1 MRYTIRSLW
10 LGWIGVVVALGG
22 AQFAHAQSMATKWL
36 PAVTQ
41 IITTTSKGDYATGTG
56 FFIEGGDLI
65 TAYHVVQGAKK
76 LRVLMNDGS
85 MREAIVKNFDSER
98 DLAALT
104 LQPPYKPSLQMSLAD
119 APAGLT
125 TASGVVLGHP
135 DQKKDFAIRVSFP
148 TDAPIKAIRWIAP
161 STGNTTSA
169 FRFETQ
175 DLELIVLD
183 GTLNRGMSGGPV
195 LVGDKVVGVFSGG
208 EQRSGAGLAW
218 AIPVKYL
225 KQLKPNGAKLRADQL
240 PRLSMLNQG
249 VEALVPLKRT
259 SSRSASQV
267 METYLKFAEA
277 AGNLDV
283 ALGKM
288 ESAVTTLA
296 AICKDSPNIDALE
309 QAGLIPGST
318 PELTKE
324 PWSFCAGMYL
334 LLTGVIGTSADYAA
348 NLREVMRNLDEL
360 GPIMVAINESLS
372 GEFQSQM
379 SYLLVGDI
387 RSGYLR
393 RLRSALIQCGGFS
406 ANRLEASVGPFLED
420 LRTIGPAI
428 DGINGRVS
436 VGEFNKAS
444 DKNPAKAAMAALGSD
459 AKFRQLV
466 AMMVRSTPGIQ
477 RWRKEGMDPLRLHFA
492 QCNASMVGVIESRG
506 FRTEVYQQLTYDDL
520 DEAEAAFVGGVILGG
535 YGTTDTALSQCK
547 VSSSGDQVNLADYHS
562 QWRAD
567 WYPAYRKAH
576 DLLKRAGQSDMDI
589 AELKLGLKAQFAR
602 MTEIFGGRFASDCG
616 KFSSPGVIVAD
627 ALAADMRTRGFI
639 DLLDVPTP
647 TPPPQ
652 SFATRLQY
660 LLTPVISE
668 LAIKSVRSGK
678 SIRQLSLDNAL
689 TSLAT
694 TGVASAIG
702 RQSEQCGEWYPERQK
717 AIQLQLQK
725 WSDAQGQNLQAAQH
739 HVESMLLQFTDGD
752 KTRAKQLQEQILE
765 KMSTEI
771 VQAMRQEF
779 KLNDKST
786 DELCNG
792 FASKLGNLK

>member
-249 VEALVPLKRT
+249 VEALVACRAGAVRVNQADNVVHLASRNHLLRGSLAEHWKWFCSKPMQRFRQITTRDVICRLNDAEIVPKIPLDIGGIRSLGDCAHWYT
-259 SSRSASQV
+259 CISSQCFGV
-267 METYLKFAEA
+267 YAEHA
-277 AGNLDV
+277 DV
-283 ALGKM
+283 PSWRKHRGK
-288 ESAVTTLA
+288 
-296 AICKDSPNIDALE
+296 
-309 QAGLIPGST
+309 
-318 PELTKE
+318 
-324 PWSFCAGMYL
+324 
-334 LLTGVIGTSADYAA
+334 
-348 NLREVMRNLDEL
+348 
-360 GPIMVAINESLS
+360 
-372 GEFQSQM
+372 
-379 SYLLVGDI
+379 SYLLQGFNKFGIVLAIHCACLRLIPAERVDLYHAEPRKSFVI
-387 RSGYLR
+387 ARSEITFICQL
-393 RLRSALIQCGGFS
+393 L
-406 ANRLEASVGPFLED
+406 P
-420 LRTIGPAI
+420 RTEF
-428 DGINGRVS
+428 GRVRR
-436 VGEFNKAS
+436 E
-444 DKNPAKAAMAALGSD
+444 
-459 AKFRQLV
+459 
-466 AMMVRSTPGIQ
+466 RSRP
-477 RWRKEGMDPLRLHFA
+477 H
-492 QCNASMVGVIESRG
+492 
-506 FRTEVYQQLTYDDL
+506 
-520 DEAEAAFVGGVILGG
+520 
-535 YGTTDTALSQCK
+535 
-547 VSSSGDQVNLADYHS
+547 
-562 QWRAD
+562 
-567 WYPAYRKAH
+567 
-576 DLLKRAGQSDMDI
+576 
-589 AELKLGLKAQFAR
+589 
-602 MTEIFGGRFASDCG
+602 
-616 KFSSPGVIVAD
+616 
-627 ALAADMRTRGFI
+627 
-639 DLLDVPTP
+639 
-647 TPPPQ
+647 
-652 SFATRLQY
+652 
-660 LLTPVISE
+660 
-668 LAIKSVRSGK
+668 
-678 SIRQLSLDNAL
+678 
-689 TSLAT
+689 
-694 TGVASAIG
+694 
-702 RQSEQCGEWYPERQK
+702 
-717 AIQLQLQK
+717 
-725 WSDAQGQNLQAAQH
+725 
-739 HVESMLLQFTDGD
+739 
-752 KTRAKQLQEQILE
+752 
-765 KMSTEI
+765 
-771 VQAMRQEF
+771 
-779 KLNDKST
+779 
-786 DELCNG
+786 
-792 FASKLGNLK
+792 